1 MTLPTFLV
9 VGAARCGTTGLVEGL
24 RSHPRVFVTDPK
36 EPHYFALHR
45 TGAAFTAPGDAHTI
59 NRVAVTDRDAYLALY
74 PEQHD
79 YLALGDASVSTMYY
93 PKESIPEIRAMNPDM
108 KLVMML
114 REPVA
119 RAWSSYQY
127 MCARGF
133 ETEPDFLTAVALEEE
148 RKAAGWHHIWHYTSQ
163 SRYAG
168 QVAALLDAFPRE
180 QVGIFFFDDL
190 EQDYEGTLARVL
202 DFLEVPTAPGAGEG
216 IPRVNISGRPR
227 FAAAH
232 TVLGWAVGNELVRTF
247 VKERTSYRFRER
259 IRRTLL
265 RQDVLPADARARL
278 EPLFADDV
286 ARLRAMLGADGPV
299 WLTSGGTT

>member
-1 MTLPTFLV
+1 
-9 VGAARCGTTGLVEGL
+9 
-24 RSHPRVFVTDPK
+24 
-36 EPHYFALHR
+36 
-45 TGAAFTAPGDAHTI
+45 
-59 NRVAVTDRDAYLALY
+59 
-74 PEQHD
+74 
-79 YLALGDASVSTMYY
+79 MYY

-108 KLVMML
+108 KLVVML

-133 ETEPDFLTAVALEEE
+133 ETEADFLTAVALEEE

-163 SRYAG
+163 SRYAD
-168 QVAALLDAFPRE
+168 QVAALLDASPASRSASSSS
-180 QVGIFFFDDL
+180 
-190 EQDYEGTLARVL
+190 TTSSRTTRARWRGCWT
-202 DFLEVPTAPGAGEG
+202 FSRCRPAPGAGEG

-232 TVLGWAVGNELVRTF
+232 AVLGWAVGNELVRTF

-278 EPLFADDV
+278 EPLFADDL
-286 ARLRAMLGADGPV
+286 ARLRAMLGADAARPG
-299 WLTSGGTT
+299 